1 MAYRRW
7 RADRLAR
14 HPAWIAA
21 PMAPDALT
29 IPADAG
35 EEGTLRDAQSGPVFS
50 LDPGDGRLHMRYS
63 ARQRNLVWR
72 DDPLAREAA
81 AALLDLFS
89 AGDDHILGFRLGPGE
104 GVLSNNVPHRG
115 DGFRDDPCRPCLI
128 LRARYCDR
136 VDAA

>member
-63 ARQRNLVWR
+63 ARQRNIVRR
-72 DDPLAREAA
+72 DDPLTREAA
-81 AALLDLFS
+81 
-89 AGDDHILGFRLGPGE
+89 GGTPRLVFGG
-104 GVLSNNVPHRG
+104 R
-115 DGFRDDPCRPCLI
+115 
-128 LRARYCDR
+128 
-136 VDAA
+136 